1 MKRCVFLMLS
11 FFLLC
16 CHEPTKEETNIF
28 KCYIGKLGLSKIT
41 KENNIFDIVVSTIL
55 VNNGNDTIYI
65 SWKDDSLSVNY
76 PSSYYHG
83 INNSEQEDCFSSV
96 PFVYTPVKGIVGF
109 DTLGFHARL
118 WNKRIAPQDTVPMVL
133 FFHRYQTEKD
143 IETLLNELDNIHLII
158 CQNEKEL
165 VKEMSFIKSDNSKLY
180 YGEDGSFGFK
190 ITKKRKG
197 EPYDY

>member
-1 MKRCVFLMLS
+1 MLS

-76 PSSYYHG
+76 
-83 INNSEQEDCFSSV
+83 
-96 PFVYTPVKGIVGF
+96 
-109 DTLGFHARL
+109 L
-118 WNKRIAPQDTVPMVL
+118 
-133 FFHRYQTEKD
+133 
-143 IETLLNELDNIHLII
+143 
-158 CQNEKEL
+158 
-165 VKEMSFIKSDNSKLY
+165 
-180 YGEDGSFGFK
+180 
-190 ITKKRKG
+190 
-197 EPYDY
+197 